1 MVATPTAVITVNV
14 SKSVNEIGRLSDGQG
29 NSGISHL

>member
-1 MVATPTAVITVNV
+1 MVATPTVVITVNV
-14 SKSVNEIGRLSDGQG
+14 SKYVNEIDRLRDGQG